1 MASWEEL
8 PQEILELIAGR
19 LAMEDF
25 LAFRGVCTSWRS
37 AAVRDTYN
45 AKSKAPWLMI
55 YVGNGVAEFFSISR
69 GRTHQVRLP
78 GSRPQAVNPTRWIL
92 VSRWG
97 FDQRVSRWGNQYC
110 IFNPLSRVG
119 IELPALAKLRHK
131 SRLRPLKRH
140 RCSGST
146 RIHRIAL
153 SSSPSSSGDYTV
165 MVTLCRDLRS
175 LGYALHRSG
184 EDAWTG
190 VSPAAN
196 LPRSTFLQLIHYD
209 GQFVAL
215 DSRGRIL
222 TLDERECRMQLR
234 LFLGHNFAGYPYLVE
249 CSGTLL
255 VAWKIWGQEDGT
267 VESIRVFV
275 VDLEK
280 GAQEEVL
287 NLGNAALFLNGN
299 SAISAEFNSESC
311 LPWIKPNR
319 IYFHDKDKKM
329 HYYSM
334 EDEKVEICSDAPRV
348 YFHRAMWIQPD
359 F

>member
-119 IELPALAKLRHK
+119 IELPALTKFRHK

-140 RCSGST
+140 RCSGSI

-190 VSPAAN
+190 VSAAAN

-215 DSRGRIL
+215 DSRSRIM

-249 CSGTLL
+249 CSGALL
-255 VAWKIWGQEDGT
+255 VVWKIWDQEDGT
-267 VESIRVFV
+267 VESIRVFA
-275 VDLEK
+275 VDLEE
-280 GAQEEVL
+280 GGQEEVL

-311 LPWIKPNR
+311 LPGIKPNR

>member
-8 PQEILELIAGR
+8 AQEFLELIAGR
-19 LAMEDF
+19 LAIEDF

-37 AAVRDTYN
+37 TAIRDTYN

-55 YVGNGVAEFFSISR
+55 YVGNGVAEFFSTSR

-78 GSRPQAVNPTRWIL
+78 GSRPQAVNPPRWIL
-92 VSRWG
+92 VSRFG

-119 IELPALAKLRHK
+119 IELPALTKLRHK

-140 RCSGST
+140 RGSGST

-165 MVTLCRDLRS
+165 MVTLCRDLQS

-215 DSRGRIL
+215 DSRSRIM

-249 CSGTLL
+249 CSGALL
-255 VAWKIWGQEDGT
+255 VVWKIWDQEDGT
-267 VESIRVFV
+267 VESIRSGRARKLGERGSLLEWQLC
-275 VDLEK
+275 DLG
-280 GAQEEVL
+280 GAQFREL
-287 NLGNAALFLNGN
+287 PSRDQAKPYLF
-299 SAISAEFNSESC
+299 
-311 LPWIKPNR
+311 P
-319 IYFHDKDKKM
+319 
-329 HYYSM
+329 
-334 EDEKVEICSDAPRV
+334 
-348 YFHRAMWIQPD
+348 
-359 F
+359 

>member
-8 PQEILELIAGR
+8 PQEILELIVGR
-19 LAMEDF
+19 LAIEDF

-37 AAVRDTYN
+37 AAIRDTYN

-78 GSRPQAVNPTRWIL
+78 GSRPQAVNPPRWIL

-97 FDQRVSRWGNQYC
+97 FDQRVSRWGYQYC

-119 IELPALAKLRHK
+119 IELPALTKLRHK
-131 SRLRPLKRH
+131 VCPSQVRRRCVDGSEPSREPASVHL
-140 RCSGST
+140 
-146 RIHRIAL
+146 
-153 SSSPSSSGDYTV
+153 PS
-165 MVTLCRDLRS
+165 
-175 LGYALHRSG
+175 
-184 EDAWTG
+184 
-190 VSPAAN
+190 
-196 LPRSTFLQLIHYD
+196 IHYD

-215 DSRGRIL
+215 DSRSRIM

-255 VAWKIWGQEDGT
+255 VVWKIWDQEDGT

-275 VDLEK
+275 VDLEE
-280 GAQEEVL
+280 GGQEEL
-287 NLGNAALFLNGN
+287 ESLGNAALFLNGN

-311 LPWIKPNR
+311 LPGIKPNR

-334 EDEKVEICSDAPRV
+334 EDEKVEICSDAPSV